1 MNLPMLYMVSWGQ
14 FSGSLE
20 FTEGWGF
27 FALSLSKQI
36 SIFDFPCMSGQ
47 AEWADLLSAAR
58 SLGLQLLT
66 DNSLQPP
73 PSPHSVPGLASLCLS
88 SVGTP
93 GWSFVWGSLYP
104 GTHFSQRL
112 PHACAT
118 DPGFD
123 EQHWAAV
130 LDFAR
135 WRHRRVLC
143 PRVKP

>member
-1 MNLPMLYMVSWGQ
+1 MLYMVSWGQ

-27 FALSLSKQI
+27 FALSVSLNRFQSLIFHAWVARLNEQI
-36 SIFDFPCMSGQ
+36 CYQLQGV
-47 AEWADLLSAAR
+47 WAYSCWLITLCKH
-58 SLGLQLLT
+58 T
-66 DNSLQPP
+66 
-73 PSPHSVPGLASLCLS
+73 HTHTSVPGLASLCLS
-88 SVGTP
+88 SSGIP
-93 GWSFVWGSLYP
+93 GWNFVWRSLYP

-130 LDFAR
+130 LDFAS

-143 PRVKP
+143 PRVKS